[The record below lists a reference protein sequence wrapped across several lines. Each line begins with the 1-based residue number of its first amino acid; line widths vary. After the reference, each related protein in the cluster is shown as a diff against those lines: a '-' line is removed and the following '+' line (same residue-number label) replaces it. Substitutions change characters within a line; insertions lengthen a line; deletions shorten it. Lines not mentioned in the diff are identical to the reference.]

1 LTTFKV
7 RPETP
12 LLPETFVTVPEPVGT
27 AHVPSPRQKVPEEAF
42 VPELKRATGRFPVR
56 SVEASIDACVEI
68 TPPVAL
74 THPLEVNLPICLP
87 VVFEKIAACPDVE
100 VDVSLVT
107 SPEPPPPLSAP
118 TVHDQMKVDAPVWRR
133 TA

>member
-12 LLPETFVTVPEPVGT
+12 LLPETFVTVPAPVGT
-27 AHVPSPRQKVPEEAF
+27 AHVPSPRQKVPADAF

-87 VVFEKIAACPDVE
+87 VVFENTAAWPTVE
-100 VDVSLVT
+100 VEVSLVT
-107 SPEPPPPLSAP
+107 SPEPPPPPGTNTEQRQA
-118 TVHDQMKVDAPVWRR
+118 KVDVPVC
-133 TA
+133 TLNA